1 MVQLTGKRWPL
12 VGKRLVADMP
22 FIETEVGKTNL
33 AFRDLQFQPNVF
45 VQPSNS
51 FDYVKSMV
59 AKTRHRSK
67 IDPGKKQWQIYFYE
81 LEFHSSNPAS
91 FSISILNRNFMV

>member
-22 FIETEVGKTNL
+22 FIETEVGTTNL
-33 AFRDLQFQPNVF
+33 VFRDLQFQPNVF
-45 VQPSNS
+45 VQPTNS

-59 AKTRHRSK
+59 AQTRHRSE
-67 IDPGKKQWQIYFYE
+67 IYPEKNSVKY
-81 LEFHSSNPAS
+81 
-91 FSISILNRNFMV
+91 ISMNWNFIAQTRHRFPFQY

>member
-33 AFRDLQFQPNVF
+33 AFRDLHFQPNVF

-59 AKTRHRSK
+59 AQTRHRSK
-67 IDPGKKQWQIYFYE
+67 IDPGIKNSVK
-81 LEFHSSNPAS
+81 
-91 FSISILNRNFMV
+91 SISMNWNFIAQTRHRFPFQY

>member
-22 FIETEVGKTNL
+22 FIETEVRKTNSV
-33 AFRDLQFQPNVF
+33 FRDLQFEFQPNVF

-59 AKTRHRSK
+59 AQTRHRSK
-67 IDPGKKQWQIYFYE
+67 IDPGKKQWQIYFYDW
-81 LEFHSSNPAS
+81 
-91 FSISILNRNFMV
+91 NFIAQTRHRFPFQY